1 MEGNVNN
8 KDDNDDVNMTENNVD
23 HNDSVKGG
31 SRQPNATNNDQR
43 LTNNNNNNNNN
54 ETETDQIRKFVR
66 SLLGMHL
73 PTTSTSFNHAPT
85 MTTPDPAT
93 AAFFAVALLAKT
105 DALSSTTTCNDDD
118 DNNDENNGGE
128 QGSGRQQ
135 QYQQHECRWRPD
147 DAYLA
152 ARALSL

>member
-43 LTNNNNNNNNN
+43 MTNNKNN